1 MTLEELMIKVG
12 VDLGGTEKEI
22 QKASSSVD
30 TLTAAFGSTAQGIE
44 TVKNKM
50 SVLQAQ
56 YEQTQKKVKDLAD
69 EFNRST
75 KETGATSKETLELA
89 EALDKAEREASGLK
103 SELDKYEQ
111 ELDDAQNKTNGFASK
126 LKGSFLK
133 IGGALGIA
141 FGAAEIVKGIYQI
154 GKAAVESYAE
164 YEQLVGGVEKIF
176 DEIDTGEIINDAQ
189 NAYKTLNLS
198 ANAYLETINSVGA
211 AFASTMGDKAG
222 YETAKRGMQ
231 AISDFASGTGK
242 SVDELMAKYQAIT
255 RSAGTYQSI
264 ADQFSGILPATSADF
279 LEQAQAAGFLSE
291 SYKTLTEVPIAEYQ
305 EAVTAMLEKG
315 TADLG
320 LAGNTAAETANTIS
334 GSIAAMKATWQNF
347 LTGLADPDADLDQ
360 LTDDLTDTVIQV
372 AKNLLPV
379 IGRVAWSLLKALG
392 TKLVEGYYML
402 NQLIYSKLVELFQ
415 FIGNWIM
422 GKIGE
427 VRNFFETLKN
437 VIVGVFVALG
447 VSIKQSFEQAAAF
460 VRSIW
465 EGIIN
470 FFGNVRSMFIEI
482 GTNIILGIRDGIL
495 GAIGKLKEA
504 ASKVI
509 SSVKG
514 FFTGKAGFDTHSPSK
529 WGIEVGRYVGLGVA
543 LGIEDSATD
552 AQQKAA
558 TFASKVMSATSKAFA
573 RQIKYQNLSIAE
585 QIEGWVEIQK
595 MFVAGSDEYLDA
607 EEKIFD
613 LKQKQRDDDLKA
625 YKEYANKY
633 LDTMEKIVDGIS
645 DARKKYADALAS
657 RTEEIAGSYG
667 LFDEAKPVGQTSGT
681 QLTRNLAGQVRN
693 IERFYTELD
702 NLAQR
707 GVAEGLIEEI
717 RGQGPDA
724 LDELLGLLSLSDKQ
738 LAEYNDLY
746 ERKQTFAAEQAKR
759 ELTGLY
765 DETNIVV
772 QDGLRAAWQLVSDG
786 APDIGLGFA
795 EQLSEGILSGS
806 DKIADAAIESV
817 TGALDAAKEALANG
831 NIGAVSFAQS
841 GLGTASAGIINNVTG
856 AAKAGMPITVNLVL
870 PDGTKFAEWLF
881 DPLVNYARAN
891 GTPILAT

>member
-1 MTLEELMIKVG
+1 MTLEELIIKVG
-12 VDLGGTEKEI
+12 VDATGVKAGLGEAT
-22 QKASSSVD
+22 Q
-30 TLTAAFGSTAQGIE
+30 AANS
-44 TVKNKM
+44 
-50 SVLQAQ
+50 
-56 YEQTQKKVKDLAD
+56 
-69 EFNRST
+69 
-75 KETGATSKETLELA
+75 TGA
-89 EALDKAEREASGLK
+89 
-103 SELDKYEQ
+103 
-111 ELDDAQNKTNGFASK
+111 K
-126 LKGSFLK
+126 LKGSLMK
-133 IGGALGIA
+133 IGGALGVA

-176 DEIDTGEIINDAQ
+176 DEMDTSEILNDAA

-264 ADQFSGILPATSADF
+264 ADQFSGILPATSAAF

-315 TADLG
+315 TDDLG

-334 GSIAAMKATWQNF
+334 GSVAAMKAAWQNL
-347 LTGLADPDADLDQ
+347 LTGLGDPDADIEQ
-360 LTDDLTDTVIQV
+360 LSENLTETIIQV

-379 IGRVAWSLLKALG
+379 IGRVALGLLKALWSAIDSG
-392 TKLVEGYYML
+392 LASLGEMFWAKMDENVAKAGAWFS
-402 NQLIYSKLVELFQ
+402 SKIEA
-415 FIGNWIM
+415 
-422 GKIGE
+422 
-427 VRNFFETLKN
+427 VRGFFESLKA
-437 VIVGVFVALG
+437 VIVGVFAALG
-447 VSIKQSFEQAAAF
+447 ASIIASF
-460 VRSIW
+460 
-465 EGIIN
+465 
-470 FFGNVRSMFIEI
+470 
-482 GTNIILGIRDGIL
+482 TNT
-495 GAIGKLKEA
+495 
-504 ASKVI
+504 V
-509 SSVKG
+509 SSVKSVWSG
-514 FFTGKAGFDTHSPSK
+514 ITSFFTGIWDGIKNVFNNAKEFFLSVGRNIIEGIKNGIEERLGALLQSARNVVDIIKNAFTGKKGFVVESPSK
-529 WGIEVGRYVGLGVA
+529 WGYGVGRFVGLGVA
-543 LGIEDSATD
+543 LGFEDSATD
-552 AQQKAA
+552 AQQKAQ
-558 TFASKVMSATSKAFA
+558 TFAAKVMSATSKAFA

-585 QIEGWVEIQK
+585 QIEGWTEIQK

-613 LKQKQRDDDLKA
+613 LKQKQRDEDLKA

-633 LDTMEKIVDGIS
+633 LDTMEKIVKGIS
-645 DARKKYADALAS
+645 DARKKYADALES
-657 RTEEIAGSYG
+657 RTEAIAGSYG

-765 DETNIVV
+765 DETNIIV

-786 APDIGLGFA
+786 APDIGLSFA
-795 EQLSEGILSGS
+795 EQLSEGLLSGS
-806 DKIADAAIESV
+806 DEMADAAIETV
-817 TGALDAAKEALANG
+817 TNALEAAREALANG
-831 NIGAVSFAQS
+831 NIGAVTFAQS

-856 AAKAGMPITVNLVL
+856 AAQAGMPITVNLVL

-891 GTPILAT
+891 GTPIAAT

>member
-1 MTLEELMIKVG
+1 MTLEELIIKVG
-12 VDLGGTEKEI
+12 VDSSGVKSGLGEAT
-22 QKASSSVD
+22 Q
-30 TLTAAFGSTAQGIE
+30 AANS
-44 TVKNKM
+44 
-50 SVLQAQ
+50 
-56 YEQTQKKVKDLAD
+56 
-69 EFNRST
+69 
-75 KETGATSKETLELA
+75 TGA
-89 EALDKAEREASGLK
+89 
-103 SELDKYEQ
+103 
-111 ELDDAQNKTNGFASK
+111 K
-126 LKGSFLK
+126 LKGTLMN

-141 FGAAEIVKGIYQI
+141 FGATEIIKGIYQI
-154 GKAAVESYAE
+154 GKAAVEAYAD
-164 YEQLVGGVEKIF
+164 YEQLVGGTELLFGAGGKSLGEYAESVGKTVGEVY
-176 DEIDTGEIINDAQ
+176 DEYHALLDAQ
-189 NAYKTLNLS
+189 DTVMKNAAEAYKTVQMS
-198 ANAYLETINSVGA
+198 ANDYLSQVNALATGLKTSLN
-211 AFASTMGDKAG
+211 GD
-222 YETAKRGMQ
+222 
-231 AISDFASGTGK
+231 
-242 SVDELMAKYQAIT
+242 
-255 RSAGTYQSI
+255 
-264 ADQFSGILPATSADF
+264 
-279 LEQAQAAGFLSE
+279 EQAAADLAH
-291 SYKTLTEVPIAEYQ
+291 KVLVAEADVVAATGASQ
-305 EAVTAMLEKG
+305 EAVQNAFNGIMKTNYTMLDNLQLGINPTKEGFQEMIDKVNEWNAANG
-315 TADLG
+315 EATNYQMDNLADMQSALVDYIEMQG
-320 LAGNTAAETANTIS
+320 MAGYAAAEAAGTIS
-334 GSIAAMKATWQNF
+334 GSIASMKAAWQNF

-360 LTDDLTDTVIQV
+360 LTDNLTETVIQV

-437 VIVGVFVALG
+437 VIVGVFAALG
-447 VSIKQSFEQAAAF
+447 ASIKQSFTNAVNAIMSAW
-460 VRSIW
+460 S
-465 EGIIN
+465 GIISFFTGIWN
-470 FFGNVRSMFIEI
+470 GIKNVFGNVRDQFVKI
-482 GTNIILGIRDGIL
+482 GENILLGIRDGIL
-495 GAIGKLKEA
+495 GAIGKVTSAVRGVVDTIKHA
-504 ASKVI
+504 
-509 SSVKG
+509 
-514 FFTGKAGFDTHSPSK
+514 FTNPKALNERSPSK
-529 WGIEVGRYVGLGVA
+529 WGFEVGRYVGLGVA

-558 TFASKVMSATSKAFA
+558 SFASKVMSATSKAFA
-573 RQIKYQNLSIAE
+573 RQIKYQNMSIAE
-585 QIEGWVEIQK
+585 QIEGWAEIQK
-595 MFVAGSDEYLDA
+595 MFVEGSDEYLDA

-625 YKEYANKY
+625 YKEYANNY
-633 LDTMEKIVDGIS
+633 LDTMDKIVKGIS

-717 RGQGPDA
+717 RDKGPDA

-738 LAEYNDLY
+738 LTEYNDLY

-786 APDIGLGFA
+786 APDIGLSFA

-806 DKIADAAIESV
+806 DAIADATIESL
-817 TGALDAAKEALANG
+817 TTAIDTARDALEGD

-841 GLGTASAGIINNVTG
+841 GLGTASAGIINSATG
-856 AAKAGMPITVNLVL
+856 AAQAGMPITVNLVL

>member
-1 MTLEELMIKVG
+1 VTLEELIIKVG
-12 VDLGGTEKEI
+12 VD
-22 QKASSSVD
+22 SSGVKSGLSEA
-30 TLTAAFGSTAQGIE
+30 TQAANS
-44 TVKNKM
+44 
-50 SVLQAQ
+50 
-56 YEQTQKKVKDLAD
+56 
-69 EFNRST
+69 
-75 KETGATSKETLELA
+75 TGA
-89 EALDKAEREASGLK
+89 
-103 SELDKYEQ
+103 
-111 ELDDAQNKTNGFASK
+111 K
-126 LKGSFLK
+126 LKGTFMK

-141 FGAAEIVKGIYQI
+141 FGATEIIKGIYQI
-154 GKAAVESYAE
+154 GKAAVEAYAD
-164 YEQLVGGVEKIF
+164 YEQLVGGVETLFGAGGKSLGEYAESVGKTVGEVY
-176 DEIDTGEIINDAQ
+176 DEYHALLDAQ
-189 NAYKTLNLS
+189 DTVMKNAANAYKTAGMSANEYMETVTSFSASLLQSLGGDTQKAAEVADMALIDMADNANKMGSSMESIQNAYQGFAKQNYTMLDNLKLGYGGTKTEMERLLADAEALTGMHYDISNLS
-198 ANAYLETINSVGA
+198 DVYA
-211 AFASTMGDKAG
+211 AIHAIQTEMGITG
-222 YETAKRGMQ
+222 TTAKE
-231 AISDFASGTGK
+231 ASD
-242 SVDELMAKYQAIT
+242 
-255 RSAGTYQSI
+255 
-264 ADQFSGILPATSADF
+264 
-279 LEQAQAAGFLSE
+279 
-291 SYKTLTEVPIAEYQ
+291 
-305 EAVTAMLEKG
+305 
-315 TADLG
+315 
-320 LAGNTAAETANTIS
+320 TIS
-334 GSIAAMKATWQNF
+334 GSIASMKAAWQNF

-360 LTDDLTDTVIQV
+360 LTDNLTETVIQV

-392 TKLVEGYYML
+392 TKLLEGYYML

-427 VRNFFETLKN
+427 VRNFFESLKN
-437 VIVGVFVALG
+437 VIVGVFAALG
-447 VSIKQSFEQAAAF
+447 ASIKQSFTNAVNAVMSAW
-460 VRSIW
+460 S
-465 EGIIN
+465 GIISFFTGIWN
-470 FFGNVRSMFIEI
+470 GIKNVFGNVRDQFVKI
-482 GTNIILGIRDGIL
+482 GENILLGIRDGIL
-495 GAIGKLKEA
+495 GAIGKVTSAVRGVVDTIKNA
-504 ASKVI
+504 
-509 SSVKG
+509 
-514 FFTGKAGFDTHSPSK
+514 FTNPKALNERSPSK
-529 WGIEVGRYVGLGVA
+529 WGFEVGRYVGLGVA

-558 TFASKVMSATSKAFA
+558 SFASKVMSATSKAFA
-573 RQIKYQNLSIAE
+573 RQIKYQNMSIAE
-585 QIEGWVEIQK
+585 QIEGWAEIQK
-595 MFVAGSDEYLDA
+595 MFVEGSDEYLDA

-625 YKEYANKY
+625 YKEYANNY
-633 LDTMEKIVDGIS
+633 LDTMDKIVKGIS

-717 RGQGPDA
+717 RDKGPDA

-738 LAEYNDLY
+738 LTEYNELY

-786 APDIGLGFA
+786 APDIGLSFA

-806 DKIADAAIESV
+806 DAIADATIESL
-817 TGALDAAKEALANG
+817 TTAIDTARDALEGD

-841 GLGTASAGIINNVTG
+841 GLGAASAGIINNVTG
-856 AAKAGMPITVNLVL
+856 AAQAGMPITVNLVL

>member
-1 MTLEELMIKVG
+1 MTLEELIIKVG
-12 VDLGGTEKEI
+12 VD
-22 QKASSSVD
+22 SSGVKSGLSEA
-30 TLTAAFGSTAQGIE
+30 TQAANS
-44 TVKNKM
+44 
-50 SVLQAQ
+50 
-56 YEQTQKKVKDLAD
+56 
-69 EFNRST
+69 
-75 KETGATSKETLELA
+75 TGA
-89 EALDKAEREASGLK
+89 
-103 SELDKYEQ
+103 
-111 ELDDAQNKTNGFASK
+111 K
-126 LKGSFLK
+126 LKGTFMK

-141 FGAAEIVKGIYQI
+141 FGATEIIKGIYQI
-154 GKAAVESYAE
+154 GKAAVEAYAD
-164 YEQLVGGVEKIF
+164 YEQLVGGVETLFGAGGKSLGEYAESVGKTVGEVY
-176 DEIDTGEIINDAQ
+176 DEYHALLDAQ
-189 NAYKTLNLS
+189 DTVMKNAANAYKTAGMSANEYMETVTSFSASLLQSLGGDTQKAAEVADMALIDMADNANKMGSSMESIQNAYQGFAKQNYTMLDNLKLGYGGTKTEMERLLADAEALTGMHYDISNLS
-198 ANAYLETINSVGA
+198 DVYA
-211 AFASTMGDKAG
+211 AIHAIQTEMGITG
-222 YETAKRGMQ
+222 TTAKE
-231 AISDFASGTGK
+231 ASD
-242 SVDELMAKYQAIT
+242 
-255 RSAGTYQSI
+255 
-264 ADQFSGILPATSADF
+264 
-279 LEQAQAAGFLSE
+279 
-291 SYKTLTEVPIAEYQ
+291 
-305 EAVTAMLEKG
+305 
-315 TADLG
+315 
-320 LAGNTAAETANTIS
+320 TIS
-334 GSIAAMKATWQNF
+334 GSIASMKAAWQNF

-360 LTDDLTDTVIQV
+360 LTDNLTETVIQV

-392 TKLVEGYYML
+392 TKLLEGYYML

-427 VRNFFETLKN
+427 VRNFFESLKN
-437 VIVGVFVALG
+437 VIVGVFAALG
-447 VSIKQSFEQAAAF
+447 ASIKQSFTNAVNAVMSAW
-460 VRSIW
+460 S
-465 EGIIN
+465 GIISFFTGIWN
-470 FFGNVRSMFIEI
+470 GIKNVFGNVRDQFVKI
-482 GTNIILGIRDGIL
+482 GENILLGIRDGIL
-495 GAIGKLKEA
+495 GAIGKVTSAVRGVVDTIKNA
-504 ASKVI
+504 
-509 SSVKG
+509 
-514 FFTGKAGFDTHSPSK
+514 FTNPKALNERSPSK
-529 WGIEVGRYVGLGVA
+529 WGFEVGRYVGLGVA

-558 TFASKVMSATSKAFA
+558 SFASKVMSATSKAFA
-573 RQIKYQNLSIAE
+573 RQIKYQNMSIAE
-585 QIEGWVEIQK
+585 QIEGWAEIQK
-595 MFVAGSDEYLDA
+595 MFVEGSDEYLDA

-625 YKEYANKY
+625 YKEYANNY
-633 LDTMEKIVDGIS
+633 LDTMDKIVKGIS

-717 RGQGPDA
+717 RDKGPDA

-738 LAEYNDLY
+738 LTEYNELY

-786 APDIGLGFA
+786 APDIGLSFA

-806 DKIADAAIESV
+806 DAIADATIESL
-817 TGALDAAKEALANG
+817 TTAIDTARDALEGD

-841 GLGTASAGIINNVTG
+841 GLGAASAGIINNVTG
-856 AAKAGMPITVNLVL
+856 AAQAGMPITVNLVL

>member
-1 MTLEELMIKVG
+1 MTLEELIIKVG
-12 VDLGGTEKEI
+12 VDSSGVKSGLGEAT
-22 QKASSSVD
+22 Q
-30 TLTAAFGSTAQGIE
+30 AANS
-44 TVKNKM
+44 
-50 SVLQAQ
+50 
-56 YEQTQKKVKDLAD
+56 
-69 EFNRST
+69 
-75 KETGATSKETLELA
+75 TGA
-89 EALDKAEREASGLK
+89 
-103 SELDKYEQ
+103 
-111 ELDDAQNKTNGFASK
+111 K
-126 LKGSFLK
+126 LKGAFMS
-133 IGGALGIA
+133 IGGALGVA
-141 FGAAEIVKGIYQI
+141 FGAAEIIRGIYQI
-154 GKAAVESYAE
+154 GKAAVEAYAD

-176 DEIDTGEIINDAQ
+176 DEMDTSEILNDAA

-198 ANAYLETINSVGA
+198 ANDYLETINSVGA

-291 SYKTLTEVPIAEYQ
+291 NYKKLTEVPIAEYQ
-305 EAVTAMLEKG
+305 AAVTAMLEKG

-334 GSIAAMKATWQNF
+334 GSIAAMKAAWQNL
-347 LTGLADPDADLDQ
+347 LTGLGDPDADIEQ
-360 LTDDLTDTVIQV
+360 LSENLTETIIQV

-379 IGRVAWSLLKALG
+379 IGRVALGLLKALWSAIDSG
-392 TKLVEGYYML
+392 LASLGEMFWAKMDELVARAGAWFS
-402 NQLIYSKLVELFQ
+402 SKIEA
-415 FIGNWIM
+415 
-422 GKIGE
+422 
-427 VRNFFETLKN
+427 VRGFFESLKA
-437 VIVGVFVALG
+437 VIVGVFAALG
-447 VSIKQSFEQAAAF
+447 ASIIESF
-460 VRSIW
+460 
-465 EGIIN
+465 
-470 FFGNVRSMFIEI
+470 
-482 GTNIILGIRDGIL
+482 TNT
-495 GAIGKLKEA
+495 
-504 ASKVI
+504 V
-509 SSVKG
+509 SSVKSAWSG
-514 FFTGKAGFDTHSPSK
+514 IASFFTGIWDGIKNVFNNAKDFFLSVGRNIIEGIKNGIEERLGALLQSARNVVNKIKDAFTGKKGFVVESPSK
-529 WGIEVGRYVGLGVA
+529 WGYGVGRFVGLGVA
-543 LGIEDSATD
+543 LGFEDSATD
-552 AQQKAA
+552 AQKKAQ
-558 TFASKVMSATSKAFA
+558 TFAAKVMSATSKAFQ

-585 QIEGWVEIQK
+585 QIEGWGEIQK

-625 YKEYANKY
+625 YKEYANNY
-633 LDTMEKIVDGIS
+633 LDTMDKIVKGIS

-693 IERFYTELD
+693 IERFYSELD

-759 ELTGLY
+759 ELSGLY
-765 DETNIVV
+765 DETNIIV

-786 APDIGLGFA
+786 APDIGLSFA
-795 EQLSEGILSGS
+795 EQLSEGLLSGS
-806 DKIADAAIESV
+806 DIMADAAIESV
-817 TGALDAAKEALANG
+817 TNALESAREALTNG
-831 NIGAVSFAQS
+831 NIGAVTFAQS

>member
-1 MTLEELMIKVG
+1 MTLEELIIKVG
-12 VDLGGTEKEI
+12 VDSSGVKSGLGEAT
-22 QKASSSVD
+22 Q
-30 TLTAAFGSTAQGIE
+30 AANS
-44 TVKNKM
+44 
-50 SVLQAQ
+50 
-56 YEQTQKKVKDLAD
+56 
-69 EFNRST
+69 
-75 KETGATSKETLELA
+75 TGA
-89 EALDKAEREASGLK
+89 
-103 SELDKYEQ
+103 
-111 ELDDAQNKTNGFASK
+111 K
-126 LKGSFLK
+126 LKGAFMS
-133 IGGALGIA
+133 IGGALGVA
-141 FGAAEIVKGIYQI
+141 FGAAEIIRGIYQI
-154 GKAAVESYAE
+154 GKAAVEAYAD

-176 DEIDTGEIINDAQ
+176 DEMDTSEILNDAA

-198 ANAYLETINSVGA
+198 ANDYLETINSVGA

-291 SYKTLTEVPIAEYQ
+291 NYKKLTDVPIAEYQ
-305 EAVTAMLEKG
+305 AAVTAMLEKG

-334 GSIAAMKATWQNF
+334 GSIAAMKAAWQNF

-360 LTDDLTDTVIQV
+360 LTDNLTDTVIQV

-447 VSIKQSFEQAAAF
+447 ASIKQSFTNAVNAIMSAW
-460 VRSIW
+460 S
-465 EGIIN
+465 GIISFFTGIWN
-470 FFGNVRSMFIEI
+470 GIKNVFGNVRDQFVKI
-482 GTNIILGIRDGIL
+482 GENILLGIRDGIL
-495 GAIGKLKEA
+495 GAIGKVTSAVRGVVDTIKNA
-504 ASKVI
+504 
-509 SSVKG
+509 
-514 FFTGKAGFDTHSPSK
+514 FTNPKALNERSPSK
-529 WGIEVGRYVGLGVA
+529 WGFEVGRYVGLGVA

-558 TFASKVMSATSKAFA
+558 SFASKVMSATSKAFQ

-585 QIEGWVEIQK
+585 QIEGWTEIQK

-625 YKEYANKY
+625 YKEYANNY
-633 LDTMEKIVDGIS
+633 LDTMDKIVKGIS

-657 RTEEIAGSYG
+657 RTEAIAGSYG

-707 GVAEGLIEEI
+707 GVAEGLVEEI
-717 RGQGPDA
+717 RDKGPDA

-738 LAEYNDLY
+738 LTEYNDLY

-759 ELTGLY
+759 ELSGLY
-765 DETNIVV
+765 DETNIIV
-772 QDGLRAAWQLVSDG
+772 QDGLRAAWQLVNDG

-806 DKIADAAIESV
+806 DTIADAAIETV
-817 TGALDAAKEALANG
+817 TNALEAAKEALANG
-831 NIGAVSFAQS
+831 NIGAVTFAQS

-856 AAKAGMPITVNLVL
+856 AAQAGMPITVNLVL